1 MSAAPPTATSSRPG
15 RLLVGQGTSGG
26 ILVGVIA
33 VMVFLAAMAL
43 AGGMALGTAVDQWRE
58 ALARDLTIQV
68 PAGPEADSRVA
79 AVVATLTGAPG
90 IVQARALERPELVA
104 LLEPWLG
111 AGNVP
116 DDMPLPRLI
125 DVRLAPD
132 TPVDAAGLQA
142 RIEAAAPGA
151 RVDDPQAWLADVV
164 RLAWRAQAI
173 AATAV
178 GLVLGALVA
187 VVVFATRAGLAAN
200 REVVDVLHLVGAR
213 DAYIAGE
220 FQRHFLGLGVR
231 GAVAGLAATGLA
243 LAPLV
248 GLELGGAAAFL
259 PRLALSGWQWLALVA
274 LVPLVAGMTT
284 LTARL
289 TVRRALARVI

>member
-1 MSAAPPTATSSRPG
+1 MTAPVLPAAPTRPG
-15 RLLVGQGTSGG
+15 RLLIGQGSSGG

-43 AGGMALGTAVDQWRE
+43 AGGLALGAAVEQWRA

-79 AVVATLTGAPG
+79 AVVATLTDAPG
-90 IVQARALERPELVA
+90 IAQVRVLERPELVV

-111 AGNVP
+111 VGNVP
-116 DDMPLPRLI
+116 DDMPRPRLI
-125 DVRLAPD
+125 DVRLVAD
-132 TPVDAAGLQA
+132 APVDAEGLQA

-151 RVDDPQAWLADVV
+151 KVDDPQAWLADVV
-164 RLAWRAQAI
+164 GLARRAQAI
-173 AATAV
+173 AALAV

-213 DAYIAGE
+213 DAFIARE

-231 GAVAGLAATGLA
+231 GAVAGLAAAGLA
-243 LAPLV
+243 LAPLA
-248 GLELGGAAAFL
+248 GLDLGGAAAFL
-259 PRLALSGWQWLALVA
+259 PRLALSAGQWLALAA